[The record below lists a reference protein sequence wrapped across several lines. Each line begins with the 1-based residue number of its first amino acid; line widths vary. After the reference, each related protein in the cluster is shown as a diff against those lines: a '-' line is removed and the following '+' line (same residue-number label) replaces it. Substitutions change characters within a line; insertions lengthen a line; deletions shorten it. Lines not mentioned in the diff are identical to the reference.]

1 LWACHTASGHEYRP
15 LAGQGQGFGGLGF
28 VQDHDLCAVVDH
40 AAVQFDELRHS
51 ASFLFDGGVAIHA
64 DLERV
69 EADAA
74 DGFDET
80 LAVEALGPVHVDEA
94 C

>member
-1 LWACHTASGHEYRP
+1 MS
-15 LAGQGQGFGGLGF
+15 LGI
-28 VQDHDLCAVVDH
+28 LLP
-40 AAVQFDELRHS
+40 FD
-51 ASFLFDGGVAIHA
+51 DGGVAIHA

-80 LAVEALGPVHVDEA
+80 LAVEALGPVA
-94 C
+94 RR